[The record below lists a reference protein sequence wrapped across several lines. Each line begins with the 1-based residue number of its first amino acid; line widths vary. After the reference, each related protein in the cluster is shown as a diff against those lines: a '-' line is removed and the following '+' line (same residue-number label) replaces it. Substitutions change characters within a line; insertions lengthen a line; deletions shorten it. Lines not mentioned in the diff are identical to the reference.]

1 VHIYCIYRQKA
12 SYYETATLKLTNKSA
27 EEVKMES
34 RPSTDLPPVATE
46 YNGVDRNAFLFGFNP
61 QAELWNGRLAMIG
74 FLAYLLWDLAGYSVL
89 RDVLHF
95 IG

>member
-1 VHIYCIYRQKA
+1 MP
-12 SYYETATLKLTNKSA
+12 TNSA
-27 EEVKMES
+27 
-34 RPSTDLPPVATE
+34 TDLPPVAKA
-46 YNGVDRNAFLFGFNP
+46 YNGTDRNALIFGWNP

-89 RDVLHF
+89 RDVLHL